1 MENCLQTAAAEL
13 LGLLARTEPP
23 APSLTVA
30 RDTGLDRTKAIISA
44 NTSLKRLLAEMSS
57 HLTVLEFELKL
68 LRQLLYKLH
77 NRFRNDRGYK
87 ALRILEKSGNKK
99 KIKSGFSV
107 TIRHFLATRVF
118 FRVAE
123 PSDFWA
129 APAPA
134 PSQKGR
140 LRLRLPLRNP
150 AKNT

>member
-13 LGLLARTEPP
+13 LSLLARTEPP

-99 KIKSGFSV
+99 NEW
-107 TIRHFLATRVF
+107 F
-118 FRVAE
+118 FRFFCNNTNRYNI
-123 PSDFWA
+123 FWRQGFFI
-129 APAPA
+129 
-134 PSQKGR
+134 SLFFQSENYWLIV
-140 LRLRLPLRNP
+140 LRIAVNQVDCVLWHV
-150 AKNT
+150 

>member
-99 KIKSGFSV
+99 KIRV
-107 TIRHFLATRVF
+107 VFLLF
-118 FRVAE
+118 
-123 PSDFWA
+123 
-129 APAPA
+129 
-134 PSQKGR
+134 
-140 LRLRLPLRNP
+140 L
-150 AKNT
+150 